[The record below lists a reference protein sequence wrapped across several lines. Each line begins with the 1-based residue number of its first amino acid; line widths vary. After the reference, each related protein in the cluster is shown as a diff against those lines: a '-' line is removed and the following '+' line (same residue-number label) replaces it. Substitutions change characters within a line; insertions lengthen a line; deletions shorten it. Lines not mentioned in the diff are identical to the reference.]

1 MNGPVRGMHIE
12 MALKYASEAP
22 IMELP
27 KKNNFLTR
35 KEDAMNK
42 TMVITRE

>member
-1 MNGPVRGMHIE
+1 MSGPVRGVHIE
-12 MALKYASEAP
+12 MALKYATEAP

-27 KKNNFLTR
+27 KKNNFFSR
-35 KEDAMNK
+35 KDDAMNK